1 MQDSIGPNDFSSA
14 RRGITRPVVEQLALV
29 RMKPFFERWVME
41 GLLLS
46 DHGEMGGVDEGN
58 DEWDVEIASIVF
70 GV

>member
-1 MQDSIGPNDFSSA
+1 
-14 RRGITRPVVEQLALV
+14 
-29 RMKPFFERWVME
+29 ME

-58 DEWDVEIASIVF
+58 DEWDVGIASIVF